1 MTRLIDGHD
10 SRELER
16 SLQGLSFPA
25 LKHDVVH
32 AARKNGAAN
41 EVVAVL
47 EQLPVTQFSS
57 LDQVIQ
63 VYGEAL

>member
-10 SRELER
+10 SREIER
-16 SLQGLSFPA
+16 CLQGLSFPA

-32 AARKNGAAN
+32 AARQHGAAN

-47 EQLPVTQFSS
+47 EQLPVTQFRS
-57 LDQVIQ
+57 LEQLLQ
-63 VYGEAL
+63 VYGEVR